1 MAIELI
7 GGSKGNSGLNFGR
20 QTLDALKG
28 HNLMMGLHYQILSCH
43 CECMGM
49 MSENQAAPSKTPPYK
64 MKDFKKSMIKYG
76 ILDKDGKV
84 NI

>member
-1 MAIELI
+1 MAVELI
-7 GGSKGNSGLNFGR
+7 GGDKSGGFNFGEAS
-20 QTLDALKG
+20 LNALKS
-28 HNLMMGLHYQILSCH
+28 HKIMMGLHYQVLACH

-49 MSENQAAPSKTPPYK
+49 LSENQASPNQKPPYK
-64 MKDFKKSMIKYG
+64 MKDFKKSMIKFG